1 MGNFMKKTIL
11 FVIAISL
18 LFYFVI
24 LSYNRSV
31 VSKNNSD
38 LNKSIQAID
47 SGAVSLN
54 DIVPFEWDTLYSI
67 EPYKSKE
74 EIEAIVGFKSS
85 YITDNIIS
93 EGVVYLIFVKGNKV
107 VANLS
112 GYPDNL
118 GFSISFPI
126 KKNFIS
132 FSENAVFNVRKY
144 KNYISLTKTQ

>member
-1 MGNFMKKTIL
+1 
-11 FVIAISL
+11 
-18 LFYFVI
+18 
-24 LSYNRSV
+24 
-31 VSKNNSD
+31 
-38 LNKSIQAID
+38 
-47 SGAVSLN
+47 
-54 DIVPFEWDTLYSI
+54 
-67 EPYKSKE
+67 
-74 EIEAIVGFKSS
+74 IEAIVGFKSS

>member
-1 MGNFMKKTIL
+1 MKKTIL

-93 EGVVYLIFVKGNKV
+93 
-107 VANLS
+107 
-112 GYPDNL
+112 
-118 GFSISFPI
+118 
-126 KKNFIS
+126 
-132 FSENAVFNVRKY
+132 
-144 KNYISLTKTQ
+144 